1 MPAIRRLAAILA
13 ADVAGYSRL
22 IGADEE
28 GTLNRLRSNR
38 TDVIDPKISEHRG
51 RIVKTTG
58 DGFLVEFASVVD
70 ALRCATEIQTVMAEG
85 NAGIAAEKRIEFRIG
100 INVGDV
106 VVEDGDIFGDG
117 VNVAA
122 RLEALANPGGI
133 CVSAR
138 VQEDAAGK
146 LDHAFEDMG
155 EQSLKNIT
163 RSVRVYRISMV
174 TGATSPP
181 IAVTADVFGPA
192 NPPRVPRLSI
202 VVLPFTNVSN
212 DPEQEYFADGITDD
226 LTTDLSRISD
236 SFVISRN
243 TAFTYKG
250 KPVDVKHIGREL
262 GVRYVLEGSV
272 RRTGDQIRVNAQ
284 LIDAESGSHLW
295 ADRFDTDRANLA
307 EAQSDITGRLAR
319 VLNVELVRDAGRRIE
334 QENPVDPDARDL
346 VMRGWAWFY
355 QPISKA
361 TLHKALQAF
370 ERALEIDPRSI
381 DAKIGIAGVLVDN
394 IDADWSSSIFQH
406 VSVQQNAARAER
418 LLLEALE
425 SDSNKSIAYSILG
438 HLRRLQSRLLESR
451 IALENAITLDPNN
464 ASANRQ
470 LGWTLLFLGGPR
482 DATARG
488 QKSLRLSPRDPYLPS
503 IYLLLGWSHL
513 VSNEVDGAI
522 DFLIKGRTV
531 NPRLW
536 YFPYALA
543 GALALKGDLAG
554 AKVALAAS
562 LKLKPEVNSLAQWY
576 AYLPWTSKANAPQ
589 FWVLQDQTLDEGLR
603 RIGFPKE

>member
-1 MPAIRRLAAILA
+1 
-13 ADVAGYSRL
+13 
-22 IGADEE
+22 
-28 GTLNRLRSNR
+28 
-38 TDVIDPKISEHRG
+38 
-51 RIVKTTG
+51 
-58 DGFLVEFASVVD
+58 
-70 ALRCATEIQTVMAEG
+70 
-85 NAGIAAEKRIEFRIG
+85 
-100 INVGDV
+100 
-106 VVEDGDIFGDG
+106 
-117 VNVAA
+117 VNVAS

-146 LDHAFEDMG
+146 LDLAFEDMG

-174 TGATSPP
+174 TGATPPP
-181 IAVTADVFGPA
+181 IAVTADVCGPA

-212 DPEQEYFADGITDD
+212 DPEQEYFADGITGD

-361 TLHKALQAF
+361 TLHNALQAF

-381 DAKIGIAGVLVDN
+381 DAKIGIAGVL
-394 IDADWSSSIFQH
+394 IDADWSSNIFQH
-406 VSVQQNAARAER
+406 DSVQQYAARAER

-425 SDSNKSIAYSILG
+425 SDSNKSTAYSILG
-438 HLRRLQSRLLESR
+438 YLRRLQSRLLESR
-451 IALENAITLDPNN
+451 IALENAITHSTPTMR
-464 ASANRQ
+464 RQ
-470 LGWTLLFLGGPR
+470 TGNSGGPYSSW
-482 DATARG
+482 A
-488 QKSLRLSPRDPYLPS
+488 
-503 IYLLLGWSHL
+503 
-513 VSNEVDGAI
+513 
-522 DFLIKGRTV
+522 
-531 NPRLW
+531 
-536 YFPYALA
+536 
-543 GALALKGDLAG
+543 DLEMPPLE
-554 AKVALAAS
+554 AK
-562 LKLKPEVNSLAQWY
+562 
-576 AYLPWTSKANAPQ
+576 KA
-589 FWVLQDQTLDEGLR
+589 FG
-603 RIGFPKE
+603 